1 MRGPVWQALLHTVNH
16 GTDHR
21 AQVLRI
27 LQEFEAPTFDQGLI
41 IQLWSRS

>member
-1 MRGPVWQALLHTVNH
+1 MVNH

-27 LQEFEAPTFDQGLI
+27 LTDFGAPAFDQDLMVWLGNKK
-41 IQLWSRS
+41 

>member
-1 MRGPVWQALLHTVNH
+1 VAHVVNH

-27 LQEFEAPTFDQGLI
+27 LYELGAPTFEQDI
-41 IQLWSRS
+41 MEYLWHR